1 MEKGRDKKWKAEKEI
16 YIFYKVL
23 CQRCIKF
30 LIPPSGGG
38 GGLIKGVGEEYQVGK
53 RGRKYNGFGEEYN
66 MEKGKGESIS
76 S

>member
-38 GGLIKGVGEEYQVGK
+38 GGVNQVCW
-53 RGRKYNGFGEEYN
+53 GR
-66 MEKGKGESIS
+66 IS
-76 S
+76 SCEEGKEI

>member
-38 GGLIKGVGEEYQVGK
+38 GVNQVCW
-53 RGRKYNGFGEEYN
+53 GR
-66 MEKGKGESIS
+66 IS
-76 S
+76 SCEEGKEI